1 MDSSKVQLCFEVLY
15 FVKLCCGLLSLDAF
29 CFQSCCC
36 VVFWVVELCFVAL
49 LFCFVVLYF
58 VVRYLFVLCREPP
71 P

>member
-1 MDSSKVQLCFEVLY
+1 MDSSKVQLCFEVLC
-15 FVKLCCGLLSLDAF
+15 FVKLRCGLSSSDAF

-49 LFCFVVLYF
+49 YF